1 MTAVEAPDTP
11 FPPAPVEELLR
22 AFGKAV
28 RAYQLYLP
36 NNPVYRSSIDAVRA
50 AFEPIW
56 QETDELALRFSEGA
70 VNWYGRPVLADTS
83 KSADNL
89 AWTFF
94 KDGIREI
101 TFAKG
106 FEDAELVKLFE
117 ILGRARKAAPE
128 EDDLLTMLW
137 EADFANLRYRYVD
150 IGSEP
155 SAPLADGGDPPA
167 ELPSAGG
174 IASAAREPVEE
185 SRAGIVNLQDFDAT
199 LYFLDEK
206 ELDYL
211 RREIDREYSA
221 DLRQNVLAILFDIY
235 EMQAVPAVREEI
247 ASLLESMMVMLLA
260 GGQLRA
266 VAYLL
271 SESQVVVARA
281 PALTAAQRD
290 RLANLRDRLSSPEAL
305 GQLLQALDESADLP
319 STEELAAL
327 FEELRPAALE
337 TVFAWLNKARTD
349 SVRALVRAAAERL
362 VASHPGELG
371 KLIASKHSDVAL
383 EAIKRS
389 GAMKSQGSVP
399 ALARLLVDSSDV
411 RLRQAAVQALTQV
424 DSPGAMQ
431 ALERSIEDADRDVRV
446 AAVRA
451 LCAKAYRGVLGRIEG
466 RVKGKALRAAD
477 LTERMAFFEAYGS
490 MCGDAGVPY
499 LDDLLNAKG
508 MFGMR
513 EDAEIRACAAIAL
526 GKIGTKKATEALQRA
541 SSEKDIVVRNAIARA
556 QRGGQP

>member
-1 MTAVEAPDTP
+1 MTAVQAPDTP

-22 AFGKAV
+22 LFGKAV
-28 RAYQLYLP
+28 RAHQLYLP
-36 NNPVYRSSIDAVRA
+36 NNPVYKSSIDAVRA
-50 AFEPIW
+50 AFGPIW
-56 QETDELALRFSEGA
+56 QETDELPLRFSEGA
-70 VNWYGRPVLADTS
+70 VNWHGHPVLADAS
-83 KSADNL
+83 KSGDNL

-101 TFAKG
+101 TLAKG
-106 FEDAELVKLFE
+106 FEDAELVRLFE
-117 ILGRARKAAPE
+117 IIGRARKAAPE

-155 SAPLADGGDPPA
+155 AAPLGEGGDQRTDA
-167 ELPSAGG
+167 PSAEG
-174 IASAAREPVEE
+174 IAASAREPLEE
-185 SRAGIVNLQDFDAT
+185 SRTGIVNLQDFDAT

-211 RREIDREYSA
+211 RHEIEREYSA
-221 DLRQNVLAILFDIY
+221 DLRQNVLSILCDIY
-235 EMQAVPAVREEI
+235 EAQAAPAIREEI

-260 GGQLRA
+260 ASQLRA
-266 VAYLL
+266 VAFLL
-271 SESQVVVARA
+271 SESQVVVGRA
-281 PALTAAQRD
+281 QSLTPEQRD
-290 RLANLRDRLSSPEAL
+290 RLVNLRDRLSAPEAL

-319 STEELAAL
+319 SKEALASL

-337 TVFAWLNKARTD
+337 TVLAWLNKARTD
-349 SVRALVRAAAERL
+349 AVRALVAAAAERL
-362 VASHPGELG
+362 VASHPAELG
-371 KLIASKHSDVAL
+371 KLIASKHSDVAM
-383 EAIKRS
+383 EAVKRS
-389 GAMKSQGSVP
+389 GAMQSQGSVP
-399 ALARLLVDSSDV
+399 ALARLLVESGDV
-411 RLRQAAVQALTQV
+411 PLRLAAVQALTQV

-451 LCAKAYRGVLGRIEG
+451 LCAKAYRGVLARIEN

-490 MCGDAGVPY
+490 MCGDAGVAY

-513 EDAEIRACAAIAL
+513 EEAELRACAAIAL
-526 GKIGTKKATEALQRA
+526 GKIGSKKAKEALQKA
-541 SSEKDIVVRNAIARA
+541 SGDKDIVVRNAISRA
-556 QRGGQP
+556 QRGQS